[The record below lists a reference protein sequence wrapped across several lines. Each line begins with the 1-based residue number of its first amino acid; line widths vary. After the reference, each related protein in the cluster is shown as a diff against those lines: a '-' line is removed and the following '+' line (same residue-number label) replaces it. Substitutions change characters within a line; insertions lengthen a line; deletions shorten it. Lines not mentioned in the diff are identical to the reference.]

1 MYVFFVF
8 LTDTCTGT
16 ACTRLAFNTFSDRF
30 SEVLR
35 QICTEKVKTQK
46 VSETQDPVG
55 SISPRAHSQGSR
67 FVLFFSPR
75 PGVLVSSTSPR
86 AYIQHARFGR
96 IFFHATS
103 RTPRRACDLMMLDAV
118 RPKTSAESTN
128 CVLSLRPGDGR
139 ESFL

>member
-1 MYVFFVF
+1 MGNQLGKPLEKVYVFFVF

-16 ACTRLAFNTFSDRF
+16 ACTLLAFNTFSDRF

-67 FVLFFSPR
+67 FVLFLAL
-75 PGVLVSSTSPR
+75 GL
-86 AYIQHARFGR
+86 G
-96 IFFHATS
+96 
-103 RTPRRACDLMMLDAV
+103 CW
-118 RPKTSAESTN
+118 
-128 CVLSLRPGDGR
+128 SLRLLLALTYSTRD
-139 ESFL
+139 S

>member
-1 MYVFFVF
+1 MPRIVVVFFDSVGEAAALVEFSAFEHRILDTESVRNTRSRRFDFSASAQSGLEIRPF
-8 LTDTCTGT
+8 L
-16 ACTRLAFNTFSDRF
+16 
-30 SEVLR
+30 
-35 QICTEKVKTQK
+35 
-46 VSETQDPVG
+46 
-55 SISPRAHSQGSR
+55 
-67 FVLFFSPR
+67 SPR

-139 ESFL
+139 ESSL